1 MSSKRVALIGFR
13 HEAMISC
20 PFLTDPS
27 TTHIHRS
34 EEMRQVSY
42 SPALGALARLDEEE
56 GFEAVPLLVAR
67 TLPGGP
73 FERSFY
79 EAIKSESLTLLSE
92 QGPFDGI
99 VVLNH
104 GAAEVDGYDI
114 HGDTD
119 YIVAIRA
126 LVGDDVPIAV
136 PFDMHGQVTP
146 EILDAVT
153 VLSCLRTAPHR
164 DYFET
169 SYRAADQLIRVMNE
183 GLFPKKAAVRI
194 PILIPGEMAMTAYSP
209 TKELFAK
216 LAEYDARPGVMEA
229 HLFIGFGW
237 NDRPWAGMEAVVV
250 CENDQDLAAR
260 YAKEIAEEVWSHR
273 RGFAL
278 YMETAGVRE
287 GLIRAAE
294 AEQGPIYLSDS
305 GDNVTAGAGGD
316 LTFVL
321 QEALD
326 LGLSDIVFGGIYAP
340 DIVEACRNAGVGSQ
354 VHLDL
359 GRHVTAAPKPRSVE
373 AVVEA
378 CGETLDTSCYPDLR
392 GSQAPWCRVRIYG
405 LIATFHA
412 ARVGLTGL
420 GHFESMG
427 ISPTQHKIY
436 VVKLGYLHP
445 QIEDIA
451 RRHICLISEGVG
463 DLDYRRLPYTRVIR
477 PVYPLDPGMEW
488 SAELGLL
495 PVEHS
500 RLTA

>member
-27 TTHIHRS
+27 TTHIHRGG
-34 EEMRQVSY
+34 EMRQVSY
-42 SPALGALARLDEEE
+42 SPASGALARLDEEE

-79 EAIKSESLTLLSE
+79 EAIKSESLVLLKE

-99 VVLNH
+99 IVLNH
-104 GAAEVDGYDI
+104 GAAEVDGFNI

-119 YIVAIRA
+119 YILAIRA
-126 LVGDDVPIAV
+126 LVGPEVPIAV

-146 EILDAVT
+146 EILDAIT

-169 SYRAADQLIRVMNE
+169 SYRAADQLIRVMKE
-183 GLFPKKAAVRI
+183 SLSPKKAAVRI

-250 CENDQDLAAR
+250 CEGDQELAVR
-260 YAKEIAEEVWSHR
+260 YAKELAGEVWAHR
-273 RGFAL
+273 KGFAL

-287 GLIRAAE
+287 GLVRAAE
-294 AEQGPIYLSDS
+294 ADCGPVYLSDS

-326 LGLSDIVFGGIYAP
+326 LGLSDIVVGGIYAP
-340 DIVEACRNAGVGSQ
+340 DIVGTCRNARAGSQ
-354 VHLDL
+354 VRLDL
-359 GRHVTAAPKPRSVE
+359 GRHVTATPKPRSVE
-373 AVVEA
+373 AILEA
-378 CGETLDTSCYPDLR
+378 YGESLDTSRYPDLR
-392 GSQAPWCRVRIYG
+392 GSQAPWCRVRIDG
-405 LIATFHA
+405 VIATFHA

-420 GHFESMG
+420 GHFKAMG
-427 ISPTQHKIY
+427 ISPTEHKIY

-445 QIEDIA
+445 QIEDVA
-451 RRHICLISEGVG
+451 HRHICLISEGVG
-463 DLDYRRLPYTRVIR
+463 DLDYRRLPYSRVIR
-477 PVYPLDPGMEW
+477 PVYPLDADMEW
-488 SAELGLL
+488 SAELGLF
-495 PVEHS
+495 PVERS
-500 RLTA
+500 RLSA

>member
-1 MSSKRVALIGFR
+1 MMSAKRVALIGFR

-27 TTHIHRS
+27 TTHIHRG

-42 SPALGALARLDEEE
+42 SPASGALARLDEEV

-73 FERSFY
+73 FERCFY
-79 EAIKSESLTLLSE
+79 EAIKSESLALLRE
-92 QGPFDGI
+92 HGPFDGI
-99 VVLNH
+99 VLLNH
-104 GAAEVDGYDI
+104 GAAEVDGFDI

-119 YIVAIRA
+119 YIVAVRS

-146 EILDAVT
+146 EILEAVT

-169 SYRAADQLIRVMNE
+169 SYRAADQLIRVMKD
-183 GLFPKKAAVRI
+183 GLSPKKAAIRI
-194 PILIPGEMAMTAYSP
+194 PVLIPGEMAMTAYSP

-250 CENDQDLAAR
+250 CEDDQELAAR
-260 YAKEIAEEVWSHR
+260 YAMELAEEVWANR

-287 GLIRAAE
+287 GLARVAE

-326 LGLSDIVFGGIYAP
+326 LGLSDIVVGGIYAP
-340 DIVEACRNAGVGSQ
+340 DIVEACRKAGVGSQ
-354 VHLDL
+354 VRLDL
-359 GRHVTAAPKPRSVE
+359 GRHVTAAPKHRSVE
-373 AVVEA
+373 AVLEA
-378 CGETLDTSCYPDLR
+378 YGETLDTSRYPDLR
-392 GSQAPWCRVRIYG
+392 GSQAPWCRVRIDG
-405 LIATFHA
+405 VIATFHA

-420 GHFESMG
+420 GHFEAMG
-427 ISPTQHKIY
+427 ISPTRHRIY

-463 DLDYRRLPYTRVIR
+463 DLDYHRLSYSRVSR
-477 PVYPLDPGMEW
+477 PVFPLDPDMEW
-488 SAELGLL
+488 TARSGLFPMERSA
-495 PVEHS
+495 
-500 RLTA
+500 